1 MGFVFYF
8 GYNRIYNLIG
18 GFIMNLLK
26 RIEETSSFLKDK
38 GINNAEIGI
47 ILGSGL
53 GSLADEISNPIKI
66 KYSEIPN
73 FLQSTVVGHTGQIV
87 YGELNGKNVLMMQG
101 RFHFYEGVPLDESV
115 FPIRVMKSLGIEK
128 LIVTNAAGG
137 CNENFEAGDLM
148 IINDHI
154 NFTLRNPLI
163 GENFEELGPRFPDMS
178 RAYDR
183 EFIEIAKRVG
193 SEINL
198 PLREGI
204 YMWTTGPSYETPA
217 EVKMA
222 QIIGADAVGMS
233 TVPEVIVA
241 VHGGMRVLGIS
252 CITNMASG
260 ILDQPLNHEEVIET
274 SERVKGN
281 FIELLRGIIE
291 NI

>member
-1 MGFVFYF
+1 
-8 GYNRIYNLIG
+8 
-18 GFIMNLLK
+18 MNLLK
-26 RIEETSSFLKDK
+26 RIEETVGFLNNK
-38 GINNAEIGI
+38 GINHCKIGI
-47 ILGSGL
+47 VLGSGL
-53 GSLADEISNPIKI
+53 GSLADEITNSIKV

-73 FLQSTVVGHTGQIV
+73 FLQSTVKGHTGQIV
-87 YGELNGKNVLMMQG
+87 FGDLNGKKVLMMQG
-101 RFHFYEGVPLDESV
+101 RFHFYEGVSLDESV
-115 FPIRVMKSLGIEK
+115 FPIRVMKALGIEK

-137 CNENFEAGDLM
+137 CNESFESGDLM

-163 GENFEELGPRFPDMS
+163 GENYEELGPRFPDMS

-183 EFIEIAKRVG
+183 EFIDIAKRVG
-193 SEINL
+193 LESNIK
-198 PLREGI
+198 LREGV
-204 YMWTTGPSYETPA
+204 YMWTTGPSYETPS
-217 EVKMA
+217 EVRMA

-241 VHGGMRVLGIS
+241 VHGGMRVIGIS

-274 SERVKGN
+274 SERVKDN
-281 FIELLRGIIE
+281 FIKLIRGIIK

>member
-1 MGFVFYF
+1 MS
-8 GYNRIYNLIG
+8 
-18 GFIMNLLK
+18 LLK
-26 RIEETSSFLKDK
+26 KIEETSKFLTEK
-38 GINNAEIGI
+38 GIDKAEIGI
-47 ILGSGL
+47 VLGSGL
-53 GSLADEISNPIKI
+53 GSLADEIKDPII
-66 KYSEIPN
+66 VKYSEIPN
-73 FLQSTVVGHTGQIV
+73 FLQSTVKGHSGQIV
-87 YGELNGKNVLMMQG
+87 YGNLNGKNVLMMQG

-115 FPIRVMKSLGIEK
+115 FPIRVMKAIGIEK

-137 CNENFEAGDLM
+137 CNESFEAGDLM

-163 GENFEELGPRFPDMS
+163 GENYDELGERFPDMS

-183 EFIEIAKRVG
+183 EFIEITKKVG
-193 SEINL
+193 KDL
-198 PLREGI
+198 DLALKEGV

-241 VHGGMRVLGIS
+241 SHSKMRVLGIS

-281 FIELLRGIIE
+281 FIKLIRGIIE

>member
-1 MGFVFYF
+1 MS
-8 GYNRIYNLIG
+8 
-18 GFIMNLLK
+18 LLK
-26 RIEETSSFLKDK
+26 KIQATKEFLNNK
-38 GINNAEIGI
+38 GINNCEIGI
-47 ILGSGL
+47 VLGSGL
-53 GSLADEISNPIKI
+53 GSLADEVTNSIKI

-73 FLQSTVVGHTGQIV
+73 FLQSTVKGHSGQIV
-87 YGELNGKNVLMMQG
+87 YGDLNGKKVLMMQG

-128 LIVTNAAGG
+128 LILTNAAGG
-137 CNENFEAGDLM
+137 CNESFEAGDLM

-183 EFIEIAKRVG
+183 EFIEIAKKVG
-193 SEINL
+193 IESNL
-198 PLREGI
+198 KLKEGV

-233 TVPEVIVA
+233 TVPETITA

-252 CITNMASG
+252 CITNMANG
-260 ILDQPLNHEEVIET
+260 ISDQPLNHEEVI
-274 SERVKGN
+274 
-281 FIELLRGIIE
+281 
-291 NI
+291 

>member
-1 MGFVFYF
+1 
-8 GYNRIYNLIG
+8 
-18 GFIMNLLK
+18 MNLLK

-178 RAYDR
+178 KAYDR

-222 QIIGADAVGMS
+222 QTIGADAVGMS

>member
-1 MGFVFYF
+1 MS
-8 GYNRIYNLIG
+8 
-18 GFIMNLLK
+18 LLK
-26 RIEETSSFLKDK
+26 KIQATKEFLNNK
-38 GINNAEIGI
+38 GINNCEIGI
-47 ILGSGL
+47 VLGSGL
-53 GSLADEISNPIKI
+53 GSLADEVTNSIKI

-73 FLQSTVVGHTGQIV
+73 FLQSTVKGHSGQIV
-87 YGELNGKNVLMMQG
+87 YGDLNGKKVLMMQG

-128 LIVTNAAGG
+128 LILTNAAGG
-137 CNENFEAGDLM
+137 CNESFEAGDLM

-183 EFIEIAKRVG
+183 EFIEIAKKVG
-193 SEINL
+193 IESNL
-198 PLREGI
+198 KLKEGV

-233 TVPEVIVA
+233 TVPETITA

-274 SERVKGN
+274 SERVKDN
-281 FIELLRGIIE
+281 FIKLIRGIIE
-291 NI
+291 KI